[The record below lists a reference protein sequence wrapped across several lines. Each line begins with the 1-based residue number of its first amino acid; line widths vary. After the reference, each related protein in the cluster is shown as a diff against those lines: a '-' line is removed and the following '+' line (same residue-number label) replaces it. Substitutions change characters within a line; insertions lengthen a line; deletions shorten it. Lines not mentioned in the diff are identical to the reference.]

1 MDITVA
7 LYTKFPM
14 LSTITRVPLVE
25 KTIFTLIARLVTPLR
40 RESSACR
47 YGLDGRSSTHNRL

>member
-7 LYTKFPM
+7 MYTKFPV
-14 LSTITRVPLVE
+14 LSTVIRVPLLE
-25 KTIFTLIARLVTPLR
+25 KTIFTLSTRLVTPLR

-47 YGLDGRSSTHNRL
+47 YGRSNTQNRL